1 MDISTTR
8 TIEEL
13 ITKLKQYPEDTP
25 IAMGDGSNGFSDFYI
40 STVKDEIEKEYL
52 EEMCEDYDVT
62 PDTVLLVEFC

>member
-25 IAMGDGSNGFSDFYI
+25 IAMGDGSNGFSDF
-40 STVKDEIEKEYL
+40 
-52 EEMCEDYDVT
+52 
-62 PDTVLLVEFC
+62 